1 MIQFIL
7 MLLGLTFSN
16 NNADTTTHNNQD
28 SGTVTIYSTVP
39 LTPDDG
45 GPVTGETGQTPPP
58 RK

>member
-28 SGTVTIYSTVP
+28 SGTVTTYSTVP

>member
-1 MIQFIL
+1 

-28 SGTVTIYSTVP
+28 SGTVTTYSTVP